1 MQPLEW
7 TTVEKFED
15 ECKRSTLPSRG
26 CPGASRCTKGASCAD
41 DHEMLSGGV
50 ITDRTLSCV
59 LDGAPSDDGPR
70 VTLTWVKGSSE
81 CGLEESEMALT
92 TL

>member
-1 MQPLEW
+1 
-7 TTVEKFED
+7 
-15 ECKRSTLPSRG
+15 
-26 CPGASRCTKGASCAD
+26 
-41 DHEMLSGGV
+41 MLSGGV